1 MFSWSAKCGFIDFN
15 ESQPLMTLRFVFGNW
30 SGIHL
35 RAVDD
40 NDGWGKNGRSLA
52 GERGNAMFET
62 GERQCCRN
70 PRLALSSSERER
82 EWQCFTVMAMFAG
95 EAMQC
100 LTGEWQCCRN
110 PRLALSSSVHLS
122 LLITICQDAESGCCP
137 ARGERIYLICSTS
150 LQGLMLI

>member
-52 GERGNAMFET
+52 GERQCNVWEWREAMLP
-62 GERQCCRN
+62 QSQACPLLLCPPIASN
-70 PRLALSSSERER
+70 HYLPRCWKWMLSSQRRENI
-82 EWQCFTVMAMFAG
+82 FDLLHKFARSDVNLISRFVRN
-95 EAMQC
+95 EENKAADSALQNFWKSFKNIC
-100 LTGEWQCCRN
+100 L
-110 PRLALSSSVHLS
+110 
-122 LLITICQDAESGCCP
+122 
-137 ARGERIYLICSTS
+137 RIA
-150 LQGLMLI
+150 